1 MTERSAVGAAD
12 GEVALNVSS
21 QSWSH
26 SIYAPATGD
35 QIGVE
40 QVPLKSFSSILKAVQ
55 DAAAGAAIV
64 VKINI
69 EGAAGDVVLGTS
81 VDHWDNVA
89 EVIFDCEP
97 NGPYEAGQ
105 LIDHLEKSGLVL
117 RPARGRLY
125 RLSRR

>member
-1 MTERSAVGAAD
+1 VTERSAVGSAD

-26 SIYAPATGD
+26 SIYAPATGEHV
-35 QIGVE
+35 GVE
-40 QVPLKSFSSILKAVQ
+40 HVPLRSFSSILQAVQ

-69 EGAAGDVVLGTS
+69 EGAAGDVVLGTP
-81 VDHWDNVA
+81 VDLWDNVA
-89 EVIFDCEP
+89 EVVFDCEP

-105 LIDHLEKSGLVL
+105 LIDHLEKAGLVL